1 MFYDLITNY
10 ILIIPLCAW
19 VTAQIVKTFVAL
31 IQGKGF
37 DLSYLVSSGGMPS
50 AHSAMISAL
59 STAAAIEEG
68 LGSAVFAVSTIIALI
83 VMYDAAGVRQSVG
96 QQSVVINRIIRE
108 IRSKE
113 PLVKLEAE
121 LKELMGH
128 TPFEVIVGSALGIA
142 MACVWY
148 AIAWI

>member
-1 MFYDLITNY
+1 MLYELFTND
-10 ILIIPLCAW
+10 ILIIPLCTW
-19 VTAQIVKTFVAL
+19 VIAQIIKTLVAL

-37 DLSYLVSSGGMPS
+37 DLSYLISSGGMPS

-59 STAAAIEEG
+59 ATAAAIKEG
-68 LGSAVFAVSTIIALI
+68 LDSPVFAIATIVALI

-113 PLVKLEAE
+113 PLVKLEAD

-128 TPFEVIVGSALGIA
+128 TPFEVIVGCALGIA
-142 MACVWY
+142 IACVWY